1 MSGSMIDLG
10 NDGGNL
16 SCAGLI
22 SNFIL
27 LRLIRE
33 WDLTMMNMSNPYTLV
48 CNQNL
53 FL

>member
-1 MSGSMIDLG
+1 MSGSMMDLS

-27 LRLIRE
+27 LKFIRE
-33 WDLTMMNMSNPYTLV
+33 WDLIINMSYPYSLV